1 MPPTK
6 SGPTFQAFSI
16 FNPPSGGNGAVPRD
30 QLHLARL
37 QERVDLLIRNYR
49 VRGHIIA
56 KIDPLGRVNPRP
68 PELEPE
74 YYGFTPEDL
83 DASVSTTTI
92 RGSNLQTDPC
102 DHSALRGDVLRGDRR
117 SVHAHRRSGRPPLA
131 AAPIENAEH
140 RLKLTRAQQVRIL
153 TKLTDAVIFEE
164 FVRTKY
170 VGMKSFSLEG
180 AETLIPLLDQA
191 IEKLACQ
198 GVRDIAM
205 SMSHRGRLNVLANTI
220 GKNYH
225 DIFREFEDLDADL
238 FASGGDVK
246 YHLGHHNNFRT
257 ASGHEVHIS
266 LGFNPSHLEFVNP
279 VTLGRCRAKQD
290 RYGDSQRKL
299 SVALL
304 IHGDAAFAGEG
315 IVQESLNLS
324 ELPGYAVGGAIHIIV
339 NNQLGFTTPPE
350 QGRSCTYASDV
361 AKMLQIPIFHV
372 NGEDPEAVAQVVDLA
387 LDFRAAF
394 HRDVVID
401 MYCFR
406 RWGHNEGD
414 EPAFTQPRMYEAIE
428 HRTTVRQGYLDHLL
442 RLGEVTQPE
451 ADEIARRRY
460 EILED
465 ELSLRRRPDFVPHV
479 GTLDSMWR
487 GYMGLDECFVEDV
500 DTGVAR
506 EQLMQYLQQLA
517 SVPEGFHL
525 HRKLARLMDSRRAM
539 GTGEKPLDWPTAE
552 LLALATVVADGYRVR
567 FSGQD
572 SQRGTFSQRHAVLH
586 DTADGHSYMSLQH
599 ISTDQAV
606 VEILNSPLSEAG
618 VLGVRVRLQP
628 RVSRRVGTLGGS
640 VRRLR

>member
-1 MPPTK
+1 MAMDNRQNTLSLAYLEQLYLDYVRDSSSVPEEWRQHFAALGTNGAAER

-83 DASVSTTTI
+83 NASVSTTTI
-92 RGSNLQTDPC
+92 RGSNLQQIRAIIQRFEETYCGAIGAQFMHID
-102 DHSALRGDVLRGDRR
+102 D
-117 SVHAHRRSGRPPLA
+117 LA
-131 AAPIENAEH
+131 ARHWLQRRIENAEH

-220 GKNYH
+220 GKNSH

-279 VTLGRCRAKQD
+279 VTLGRCRGQA
-290 RYGDSQRKL
+290 G
-299 SVALL
+299 SVWR
-304 IHGDAAFAGEG
+304 
-315 IVQESLNLS
+315 
-324 ELPGYAVGGAIHIIV
+324 
-339 NNQLGFTTPPE
+339 FTTQTE
-350 QGRSCTYASDV
+350 RRSA
-361 AKMLQIPIFHV
+361 
-372 NGEDPEAVAQVVDLA
+372 DP
-387 LDFRAAF
+387 
-394 HRDVVID
+394 
-401 MYCFR
+401 R
-406 RWGHNEGD
+406 RC
-414 EPAFTQPRMYEAIE
+414 
-428 HRTTVRQGYLDHLL
+428 
-442 RLGEVTQPE
+442 
-451 ADEIARRRY
+451 
-460 EILED
+460 
-465 ELSLRRRPDFVPHV
+465 
-479 GTLDSMWR
+479 
-487 GYMGLDECFVEDV
+487 GLC
-500 DTGVAR
+500 R
-506 EQLMQYLQQLA
+506 
-517 SVPEGFHL
+517 
-525 HRKLARLMDSRRAM
+525 
-539 GTGEKPLDWPTAE
+539 
-552 LLALATVVADGYRVR
+552 
-567 FSGQD
+567 
-572 SQRGTFSQRHAVLH
+572 
-586 DTADGHSYMSLQH
+586 
-599 ISTDQAV
+599 
-606 VEILNSPLSEAG
+606 
-618 VLGVRVRLQP
+618 
-628 RVSRRVGTLGGS
+628 
-640 VRRLR
+640 